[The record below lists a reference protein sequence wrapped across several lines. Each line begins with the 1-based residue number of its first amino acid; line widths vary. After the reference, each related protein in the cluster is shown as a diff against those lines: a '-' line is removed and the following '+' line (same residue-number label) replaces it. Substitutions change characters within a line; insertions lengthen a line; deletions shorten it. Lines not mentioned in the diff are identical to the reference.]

1 MATPD
6 QVNKLNFDDRQSYD
20 FILETQGESEAD
32 IFLNKK
38 LQLYQNEMVNQQV
51 LREEERA
58 KRQRLQGNEVDP
70 IETFSITPEQQEQ
83 AGQAIQNYLAQQQA
97 RGAPSGER
105 TLPGITT
112 AGRLTPEEEQL
123 ALQAQQ
129 LEALGL
135 LSTAPSEAQE
145 ALARKRAGVPT
156 GGMRQ
161 VPMSEVTMLRRERI
175 PTPQD
180 IQTQAEQTQQ
190 SITLGGLG
198 EGFPQRLGME
208 RTFYNI
214 LKAEYEEK
222 NGPISE
228 KFEVEQTM
236 IEADLRAL
244 ARERANAFKTAEG
257 RAEELVGGEFGASR
271 PRQFGSMYESPPT
284 PRIIPRAIDP
294 TGGVGGQFARDPE
307 SAREMSGFEALLESI
322 KPQTIQTAEERRIVD
337 SQKREQQ
344 QAFVREITKDM
355 GPLPGD
361 PVARQNMID
370 ERIRQV
376 FRDYYHREY
385 DALYTDMKRRGISE
399 EAAQASAKYNAAVRT
414 RGQIDLVPD
423 DNPMFGVVRS
433 ELNDEFGF
441 QGALE
446 KSDYAPFAIKSELT
460 EQAMSIGSD
469 LLQDLATEETPFT
482 GEITESIGMTALRNL
497 NLPFRVVLNPL
508 EEGIEAL
515 AGGEVP
521 SPQEQRADQFFDV
534 KTYDFTEEV
543 SGFLPTMDAYLKEVA
558 VENARGYGLGNAI
571 ANYKTTPGDGR
582 GTMFIGGTVVEILIP
597 WGTLAKGTQ
606 KLASSGLA
614 LDKLA
619 RTADLAADARN
630 LTKVGQASGNANILD
645 AMTDIAPSKT
655 FGYWS
660 STYNTNNK
668 IAGEAAR
675 QMEAVDAAR
684 QYSLY
689 LSKGDDASAA
699 AIAAKIGDDP
709 LQKPIFNQL
718 IPLEQ
723 ADAGRR
729 FTELDKTL
737 DTIAAQDTIYGD
749 VAREIVRE
757 GRIDIADDV
766 IRAGNGVD
774 SRLGRTGEGGATA
787 EQLTGRAAERLAKYN
802 IQDFTAFTDRMAIK
816 SSILREELPLLNE
829 RVKRLYSDNVNTV
842 LSDIPEGKL
851 LRRDSKYA
859 EIHAKL
865 KTTQTA
871 GMGDTAK
878 ITDVLTPDEQMYLTS
893 RFSED
898 YMMKRLGA
906 ENNRAGVFFQT
917 RKDTERAMMA
927 PELRAEAGA
936 RPIVADLVGAGK
948 FVEEATAARSLTGQ
962 AFDAIASGA
971 RYARTLTPGY
981 AAKTIADVGA
991 DVSKTAPKLATAR
1004 EATTIRRAV
1013 QQAEESVTRLERSLP
1028 EAMSRYGRITKS
1040 ADEAIGSMYRVSVS
1054 GGPNG
1059 TDPTVILTMSDE
1071 AAKTMIRNA
1080 TSGNVALDDV
1090 MPIFRGLFPELTK
1103 ADEAVLANQLS
1114 AGVLGVPD
1122 VTVANMQSVANNMVD
1137 QIPRLRTGMV
1147 GVATAG
1153 GLQPDVAKVML
1164 AVTGN
1169 KAAKIRVQAVAQR
1182 ELSPLSLPIKYRSQ
1196 DMEKF
1201 VFKEAMDYL
1210 ESGVLPD
1217 SLILQNRYNASL
1229 PADAAT
1235 VRVVDSMTVREEAYR
1250 GALERRFITRAELES
1265 DIIDVANQIKAA
1277 GLELN
1282 LSPAQIRRQQQLSLE
1297 SILENSGQQVIGV
1310 GLRKELETLN
1320 KLYTDPGS
1328 FRALSSNVEE
1338 LSSTNPGLLRWT
1350 QQTLGLTAADIR
1362 RSFVSGQLGG
1372 KYIPNA
1378 RYVSE
1383 NAVTAPIISAV
1394 TAPGASNRLLQGI
1407 VMTKNPRPAQ
1417 YVRVTARGENA
1428 NDFLPGS
1435 RYTYAQV
1442 AEELQRRNV
1451 GSTSQSINL
1460 GDVALEDLRQMAIRE
1475 SRRVA
1480 GVPYLGDVI
1489 NQTYEQF
1496 RYIAKNPGFK
1506 TSSTSPGMRLAMN
1519 TDYYFRENV
1528 FVGALQD
1535 GKTFDQATTLAR
1547 NAYLDYGKLPQWSK
1561 ESWFRGAL
1569 YFSFMYRTSV
1579 EAGKALLNPKAAAN
1593 LARLARGH
1601 VAMAKYHNA
1610 YYYTGDQTL
1619 QSLAITAQGQD
1630 GDYSDVALYYRD
1642 PWMSNL
1648 ITGSQ
1653 ALTFLTQ
1660 AAQGDPEASVGRSI
1674 EGILDFLYLPALDV
1688 VRDLD
1693 PDFKKGVPPK
1703 TMYRLLMSQQIAGNI
1718 PDIFGVDVIPEA
1730 TYFIDRYDL
1739 EVRPPSKMIP
1749 GSPTYDGYQYRFQTK
1764 EGYNKF
1770 YLDSLFMSMLGAQR
1784 LGDDATQVLIQS
1796 GYIPE
1801 GSNFGYLESGEP
1813 VLFLFG
1819 RQTPMR
1825 LPKEWEAYDRQMRA
1839 QQFRLRELKKTY
1851 GEPADLKAGP
1861 QK

>member
-1 MATPD
+1 M
-6 QVNKLNFDDRQSYD
+6 
-20 FILETQGESEAD
+20 
-32 IFLNKK
+32 FLNKK
-38 LQLYQNEMVNQQV
+38 LQLYQTEMINQQV
-51 LREEERA
+51 LQQEERA
-58 KRQRLQGNEVDP
+58 KQQRLQGQQVDQV
-70 IETFSITPEQQEQ
+70 ETLTITPEQSAQ
-83 AGQAIQNYLAQQQA
+83 AQQSIQNYMNQQA
-97 RGAPSGER
+97 ARGTPVGER
-105 TLPGITT
+105 VLPGITT
-112 AGRLTPEEEQL
+112 LGGVTPEEQQL
-123 ALQAQQ
+123 AQQALNLQTLGMPVPQSALDA
-129 LEALGL
+129 LEKVQSG
-135 LSTAPSEAQE
+135 TPM
-145 ALARKRAGVPT
+145 
-156 GGMRQ
+156 GMQQ
-161 VPMSEVTMLRRERI
+161 VPMQEVITQRRERI
-175 PTPQD
+175 PTAED
-180 IQTQAEQTQQ
+180 IQKQAEEVQT
-190 SITLGGLG
+190 SITLQGSQ
-198 EGFPQRLGME
+198 EGFPLRLGME
-208 RTFYNI
+208 RTFYNMF
-214 LKAEYEEK
+214 KQEYEEK

-244 ARERANAFKTAEG
+244 ARERAMAFKTAEG

-271 PRQFGSMYESPPT
+271 PRQAGSMYSSPPT
-284 PRIIPRAIDP
+284 PRVIPRAVDP
-294 TGGVGGQFARDPE
+294 TGTVGGGLLRDPE
-307 SAREMSGFEALLESI
+307 AAKEMSGFGAIFESL
-322 KPQTIQTAEERRIVD
+322 KPQTIVSGEERRIAD
-337 SQKREQQ
+337 QQKREQQ

-355 GPLPGD
+355 GPLPKD
-361 PVARQNMID
+361 PMARQNQID
-370 ERIRQV
+370 ARIRQT
-376 FRDYYHREY
+376 FRDYYNREY
-385 DALYTDMKRRGISE
+385 DALYRDMKRRGISE
-399 EAAQASAKYNAAVRT
+399 EAAQSSAKYNAAVRT

-423 DNPMFGVVRS
+423 DNPMFNIVRG
-433 ELNDEFGF
+433 ELDDEFGF

-460 EQAMSIGSD
+460 DQAISVGSD
-469 LLQDLATEETPFT
+469 LLTDLATSETPFT
-482 GEITESIGMTALRNL
+482 GEMTESVGMAILRNI
-497 NLPFRVVLNPL
+497 NLPFRVVLNPV
-508 EEGIEAL
+508 EEVIEAGM
-515 AGGEVP
+515 GGEVP
-521 SPQEQRADQFFDV
+521 SIQEQRADQFFDV

-558 VENARGYGLGNAI
+558 VENARGYGLGNAV

-582 GTMFIGGTVVEILIP
+582 GTMFIGGTVVEILVP

-606 KLASSGLA
+606 KMASSGLA

-630 LTKVGQASGNANILD
+630 LTKVGQASNNVNILD
-645 AMTDIAPSKT
+645 TLTEISPSKT
-655 FGYWS
+655 YGYWS

-675 QMEAVDAAR
+675 QMEAIDGAR

-718 IPLEQ
+718 IPVEQ

-729 FTELDKTL
+729 FTELDDTL
-737 DTIAAQDTIYGD
+737 NQIGAQDTIYGD

-757 GRIDIADDV
+757 GRIDIVDDA

-774 SRLGRTGEGGATA
+774 ARLGRTAEGGATA

-816 SSILREELPLLNE
+816 SSILREELPILND
-829 RVKRLYSDNVNTV
+829 RVKKLYSDNVTTV
-842 LSDIPEGKL
+842 LEDIPSGKL
-851 LRRDSKYA
+851 LRRDKKYA
-859 EIHAKL
+859 EIHKKL
-865 KTTQTA
+865 DDTRIA
-871 GMGDTAK
+871 GMGDSAK
-878 ITDVLTPDEQMYLTS
+878 ITEVLTPDEQLYLTS

-898 YMMKRLGA
+898 FMMKRLGA
-906 ENNRAGVFFQT
+906 QNNRAGVFFQT
-917 RKDTERAMMA
+917 RKDTERAMMP
-927 PELRAEAGA
+927 PELRSEAGA
-936 RPIVADLVGAGK
+936 RPIIADIVGAGK
-948 FVEEATAARSLTGQ
+948 VVEDATAARSLTSQ
-962 AFDAIASGA
+962 LFDVAASGA

-981 AAKTIADVGA
+981 AAKTIATTGDEVA
-991 DVSKTAPKLATAR
+991 ASAPKLATAR
-1004 EATTIRRAV
+1004 ESTTIRRAV
-1013 QQAEESVTRLERSLP
+1013 QQANESVVRLERSLP
-1028 EAMSRYGRITKS
+1028 EAMSRYGKFSQS
-1040 ADEAIGSMYRVSVS
+1040 ADEAIGNMYRVSI
-1054 GGPNG
+1054 
-1059 TDPTVILTMSDE
+1059 TEDPTIILTKSDE
-1071 AAKTMIRNA
+1071 AAKTLIRNA
-1080 TSGNVALDDV
+1080 TQGNVPLEDV
-1090 MPIFRGLFPELTK
+1090 LPIFRGLFPELTK
-1103 ADEAVLANQLS
+1103 ADEAILANKLS

-1122 VTVANMQSVANNMVD
+1122 VTVANMQSVANSMI
-1137 QIPRLRTGMV
+1137 QEIPRLKTGMV
-1147 GVATAG
+1147 GVATAK
-1153 GLQPDVAKVML
+1153 GLQPDTAKVML

-1169 KAAKIRVQAVAQR
+1169 SAAKTRVQAVAQR
-1182 ELSPLSLPIKYRSQ
+1182 ELSPLSLPIKYRSAE
-1196 DMEKF
+1196 MENF

-1210 ESGVLPD
+1210 QYGDLPD
-1217 SLILQNRYNASL
+1217 MSILQRGYNASL
-1229 PADAAT
+1229 PPGSQS
-1235 VRVVDSMTVREEAYR
+1235 VRVVDKINITEEAFA
-1250 GALERRFITRAELES
+1250 GAFARRFITKAELES

-1282 LSPAQIRRQQQLSLE
+1282 LSPAQIRAQQNLSLE
-1297 SILENSGQQVIGV
+1297 AILEGQGQQVIGV

-1328 FRALSSNVEE
+1328 FRALSTNVEE
-1338 LSSTNPGLLRWT
+1338 LSSSNPGLMNWT
-1350 QQTLGLTAADIR
+1350 QQTLGLTAADMR

-1372 KYIPNA
+1372 KYLPNA
-1378 RYVSE
+1378 RYISE

-1407 VMTKNPRPAQ
+1407 VTTKSPRPAQ

-1428 NDFLPGS
+1428 DDFLPGS

-1460 GDVALEDLRQMAIRE
+1460 GDVALEDLRQTAIRE

-1535 GKTFDQATTLAR
+1535 GKTFDQATALAR

-1630 GDYSDVALYYRD
+1630 GDYSDIALYYRD

-1648 ITGSQ
+1648 ITGAN
-1653 ALTFLTQ
+1653 ALSFLTQ
-1660 AAQGDPEASVGRSI
+1660 AAQGDPEASIGRSI
-1674 EGILDFLYLPALDV
+1674 EGVLDYLYLPALDV

-1718 PDIFGVDVIPEA
+1718 PEVFGESVIPDA

-1739 EVRPPSKMIP
+1739 EIRPPSKMIP
-1749 GSPTYDGYQYRFQTK
+1749 GSPNFDGYQYRFQTK
-1764 EGYNKF
+1764 EGYNNF
-1770 YLDSLFMSMLGAQR
+1770 YLDSLFMSMLGAKR

-1813 VLFLFG
+1813 VLFLLG

-1839 QQFRLRELKKTY
+1839 QQFRLRDLKKTY
-1851 GEPADLKAGP
+1851 GEPVDTRAGP